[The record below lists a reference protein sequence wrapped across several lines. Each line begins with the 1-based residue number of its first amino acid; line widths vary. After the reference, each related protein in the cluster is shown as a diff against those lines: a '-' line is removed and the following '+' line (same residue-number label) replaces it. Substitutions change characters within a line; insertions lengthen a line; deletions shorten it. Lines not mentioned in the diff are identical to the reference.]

1 MPDFAQIAALL
12 VVAGVFGIFA
22 KLFKQPLL
30 IGYLFA
36 GLFLAF
42 TGVVTESQSLQ
53 SLGQVGVTLLLFL
66 LGLEMNVSDIPEIGK
81 TALVTG
87 LGQIFFTSGLGFII
101 AYLIGFGLLPSVY
114 IAVALTF
121 SSTIIMVKLLS
132 EKKDL
137 SSLYGRI
144 AVGFLLIQDF
154 VAILI
159 LMFLSSLGKGE
170 QTYAQYL
177 FTGAKAV
184 VLITFTVFLSK
195 KIIPYIFD
203 KLIATSQEL
212 LFIVSIAW
220 ALGFA
225 SFVAGPLGF
234 TLEIGGF
241 LAGLALSN
249 LGEHHQVASKTR
261 SLRDFFLTIF
271 FLLLGMQMVV
281 DVGFSEIIAPAVL
294 FSLFVLVGNPLIVL
308 VIMGILGY
316 KKRTSFLA
324 GLTVA
329 QISEFSLI
337 LMSMGLSLGH
347 VGENEVAM
355 VVLVGVVTM
364 TISTYMITGSE
375 ELYKKLQN
383 YLSIFEREKPRERAL
398 VKKLEKSGHIVLI
411 GADRTGSIIKK
422 YLRNKEKQFV
432 VIDYNPKI
440 FNRLTADNIPVIF
453 GDVADKEIL
462 EASGIDKADM
472 IISTIP
478 SLEDNLTVLEEVKE
492 IRDMTTIFTAQMKSE
507 AIRLYENGASYVT
520 VPDVIAGEHIRHV
533 LSHHGK
539 KKGRIEKLGKANFER
554 LLTKN

>member
-132 EKKDL
+132 GKKDL